1 MDKNDNFDEIIDME
15 RPWTEETLKKHPKMS
30 PQDRAK
36 IFAPFAALRG
46 HSERLGEEDV
56 KMLRSERMELSEDEA
71 AMLSDKLLQVKKG
84 MTITVVYFQP
94 DSENGDIG
102 YNVTATG
109 TVSNI
114 DPVYRILKI
123 DTGRTNEKGSV
134 DEVIKFDDLLDVS
147 GSEIVDIDK
156 YLGTEDFPDE
166 YGEYGEYGE
175 YSENSEY
182 PKHE

>member
-1 MDKNDNFDEIIDME
+1 MDRNDNFDEIIDME
-15 RPWTEETLKKHPKMS
+15 RPWPQDTLRKHPKMS

-56 KMLRSERMELSEDEA
+56 KLMRSKRTELSEDEA

-84 MTITVVYFQP
+84 MTVTVVYFQP
-94 DSENGDIG
+94 DSENGEIG
-102 YNVTATG
+102 YDVTATG
-109 TVSNI
+109 TVTNV
-114 DPVYRILKI
+114 DAVYRILKI
-123 DTGRTNEKGSV
+123 NTGRTNEKGPV

-156 YLGTEDFPDE
+156 YLGIEGFPDE
-166 YGEYGEYGE
+166 YGEYGETTEYGNNE
-175 YSENSEY
+175 
-182 PKHE
+182 